1 MGRRGPVFCAGMF
14 MSSSGTTVLTM
25 RRAASGC
32 QLRAAA
38 QADMPRQPR
47 AAAFDKWRGDRQ
59 GVSGATADGVPRR

>member
-14 MSSSGTTVLTM
+14 VSSSGTTALTM

-38 QADMPRQPR
+38 QADMPRRPR
-47 AAAFDKWRGDRQ
+47 AAAFDR
-59 GVSGATADGVPRR
+59 